1 MTPYRLSPV
10 KGALN
15 NMFKKQKSNT
25 DSLWDNLWAGNDDIT
40 EHFMGEKRTIINRA
54 HFDVLADG
62 GLTFIA
68 TPNAYCLPYRFWKKK
83 REILG
88 RRHFG
93 EEYPYT
99 RKELKTLCRKIGIAS
114 YSFMGTPF
122 KTSLNFIFPFVRWKE
137 SLSKRLFPDTWLD
150 INKIRV
156 APKTF
161 LDPYLGWMLILA
173 AKKGKIVP
181 GI

>member
-1 MTPYRLSPV
+1 LPPPTPTACPTGSGKR
-10 KGALN
+10 KEK
-15 NMFKKQKSNT
+15 F
-25 DSLWDNLWAGNDDIT
+25 WAGGILVKNI
-40 EHFMGEKRTIINRA
+40 
-54 HFDVLADG
+54 
-62 GLTFIA
+62 LT
-68 TPNAYCLPYRFWKKK
+68 P
-83 REILG
+83 
-88 RRHFG
+88 
-93 EEYPYT
+93 

-173 AKKGKIVP
+173 AKKEKIVP